1 MISKLSVPDVRKFQK
16 PQQAG
21 PYDER
26 YYDESIFG
34 EKGFLIQNE
43 TIGRFQPVGI
53 TWNDSYCRR
62 ITDSGPSGCFIE
74 RDLSTIPGFDVQ
86 GYNCSGKG
94 SEG

>member
-43 TIGRFQPVGI
+43 TIGRFQPVEI

-62 ITDSGPSGCFIE
+62 ITDSGPSGCFIDHDFFAI
-74 RDLSTIPGFDVQ
+74 RD
-86 GYNCSGKG
+86 
-94 SEG
+94 SEFQ